1 MAEIKVA
8 GVQTDIGPD
17 PKENLRRTL
26 EMIDGAAKDGADFI
40 CLPELFMTGFD
51 YNYIKDQSE
60 GIPNEVTGI
69 LSRKADEASVYILA
83 GSIPEAVGEEI
94 YNTSVL
100 FGKDGNILGSYSKIH
115 LFSIMDEKKNFSHG
129 RKVQVFDTDFGTIGV
144 TICYDL
150 RFPELFRKLSI
161 MGAKVIFVPSEFPV
175 PKLDHWRTLLKARA
189 IENQIYVVGVNR
201 VGKDESSR
209 FFGHSMVVDPR
220 GAILIEAGEDE
231 EIISASIDLA
241 NVKAAREKIFY
252 LDDRISGLY

>member
-17 PKENLRRTL
+17 PKENLKSTL
-26 EMIDGAAKDGADFI
+26 KMVEDAIRDGADFI

-51 YNYIKDQSE
+51 YDYIKDQSE
-60 GIPNEVTGI
+60 GTPNEVTSI

-83 GSIPEAVGEEI
+83 GSIPEMVGEEI

-100 FGKDGNILGSYSKIH
+100 FGRDGKILGSYSKIH
-115 LFSIMDEKKNFSHG
+115 LFSVMGEKKNFSHG
-129 RKVQVFDTDFGTIGV
+129 RDVRVFDTDFGTIGV

-150 RFPELFRKLSI
+150 RFPELFRKLSM
-161 MGAKVIFVPSEFPV
+161 MGAKMIFVPSEFPV

-220 GAILIEAGEDE
+220 GVILIEAGEDE

-241 NVKAAREKIFY
+241 YVGEVREKIFY
-252 LDDRISGLY
+252 LDDRISDLY